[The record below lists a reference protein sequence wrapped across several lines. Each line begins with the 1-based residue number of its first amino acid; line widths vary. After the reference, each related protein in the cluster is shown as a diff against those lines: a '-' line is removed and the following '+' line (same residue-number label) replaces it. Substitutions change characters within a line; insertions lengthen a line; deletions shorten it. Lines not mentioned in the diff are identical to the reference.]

1 MTELNADQALMR
13 LKEGNRRFITDKTT
27 HPRQDGELRKKLVGG
42 QEPFAIILGC
52 SDSRIPPELIFDQG
66 LGDIFI
72 IRVAG
77 NIIDDVVLGSI
88 EYAAA
93 HLAVPLIM
101 VLGHSGCGAV
111 TATVEGGEVPGHL
124 VSLVEALNPA
134 VEEARGKE
142 GDLVVNAIRANVE
155 LMVDGLKNSEPI
167 LEKLV
172 GEGKMEVVGAVYDQ
186 ESGMVD
192 VVV

>member
-1 MTELNADQALMR
+1 MTKLNSDQALIK
-13 LKEGNRRFITDKTT
+13 LKEGNTRFVAGYTI
-27 HPRQDGELRKKLVGG
+27 HPRQDAEQRKKLVGG

-77 NIIDDVVLGSI
+77 NILDDVVLGSI

-93 HLAVPLIM
+93 HLDVPLIM
-101 VLGHSGCGAV
+101 VLGHSWCGAV
-111 TATVEGGEVPGHL
+111 TAAVEGGDVPGHL
-124 VSLVEALNPA
+124 VSLVEGINPA
-134 VEEARGKE
+134 VVAVKGKE
-142 GDLVVNAIRANVE
+142 GDPVVNAIRANVE
-155 LMVDGLKNSEPI
+155 IMVDGLKNSEPI
-167 LEKLV
+167 LAKLV
-172 GEGKMEVVGAVYDQ
+172 GEGKLDVVGAVYDQ
-186 ESGMVD
+186 GSGRVD

>member
-13 LKEGNRRFITDKTT
+13 LKEGNQRYISGNMI
-27 HPRQDGELRKKLVGG
+27 HPRQDREQRVKLVGG

-52 SDSRIPPELIFDQG
+52 SDSRIPPELIFDRG

-77 NIIDDVVLGSI
+77 NILDDVVLGSI

-111 TATVEGGEVPGHL
+111 TAAVEGGEVPGHL
-124 VSLVEALNPA
+124 TSLVEGINPA

-142 GDLVVNAIRANVE
+142 GDTVVNAIRANVRI
-155 LMVDGLKNSEPI
+155 MVDGLKISEPI
-167 LEKLV
+167 LAKLV
-172 GEGKMEVVGAVYDQ
+172 GAGKLEVVGAVYDQ
-186 ESGMVD
+186 GSGRVD

>member
-13 LKEGNRRFITDKTT
+13 LKEGNRRFFTGNMIN
-27 HPRQDGELRKKLVGG
+27 PRKDREHRVKLVEG